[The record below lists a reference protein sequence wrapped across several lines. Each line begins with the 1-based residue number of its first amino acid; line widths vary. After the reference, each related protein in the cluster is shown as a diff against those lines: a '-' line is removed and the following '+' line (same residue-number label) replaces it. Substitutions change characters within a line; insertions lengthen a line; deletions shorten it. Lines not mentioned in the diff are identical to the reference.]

1 MTTKN
6 INVENLISLVQNRPV
21 LWDKT
26 LEIYKDKNLRTA
38 GWREICIILNE
49 DFEEMEE
56 KNRQDYAKSIVKKWT
71 NIRDS
76 WMRSINEKKK
86 SKKSGSSATCPRAY
100 VYHRQM
106 LFLKK
111 IVSPADT
118 HDSATIATPNPA
130 DDSTAATVTSDVTHD
145 SAMAQDN
152 LFGEDVANNQ
162 DATDESQQESNNE
175 NLVGGSK
182 RKKSRPSRQ
191 NLNVFDKK
199 MSEFIDYQ
207 MECKKKE
214 EMKEDR
220 NLFFFKSLLPSLATL
235 NDNQTLEF
243 QSGVLNLLQN
253 IKNRNEWSPAHSST
267 YNYQPNVAQSQ
278 GYFTSQ
284 YQASPESQSIQSNAS
299 DLPDFHNM

>member
-1 MTTKN
+1 
-6 INVENLISLVQNRPV
+6 
-21 LWDKT
+21 
-26 LEIYKDKNLRTA
+26 
-38 GWREICIILNE
+38 
-49 DFEEMEE
+49 
-56 KNRQDYAKSIVKKWT
+56 
-71 NIRDS
+71 
-76 WMRSINEKKK
+76 MRSINEKKK
-86 SKKSGSSATCPRAY
+86 SKKSGSSATCTRDY
-100 VYHRQM
+100 VYHRQL

-111 IVSPADT
+111 IVTPADT
-118 HDSATIATPNPA
+118 HDSATIATPNLA
-130 DDSTAATVTSDVTHD
+130 DDSTTAITVTSDVTRD

-152 LFGEDVANNQ
+152 LLCEEDTNNQ
-162 DATDESQQESNNE
+162 DATKESQQETNNE
-175 NLVGGSK
+175 NVVVGGSK
-182 RKKSRPSRQ
+182 RQKNRPSRQ

-267 YNYQPNVAQSQ
+267 YNYQPNVSQSQ

-284 YQASPESQSIQSNAS
+284 YQASPITDSQSIQSNAS
-299 DLPDFHNM
+299 DFPDFHDM

>member
-1 MTTKN
+1 
-6 INVENLISLVQNRPV
+6 
-21 LWDKT
+21 
-26 LEIYKDKNLRTA
+26 
-38 GWREICIILNE
+38 
-49 DFEEMEE
+49 
-56 KNRQDYAKSIVKKWT
+56 
-71 NIRDS
+71 
-76 WMRSINEKKK
+76 MRSINEKKK
-86 SKKSGSSATCPRAY
+86 SKKSGSSATCLRDY
-100 VYHRQM
+100 VYHRQL

-111 IVSPADT
+111 IVTPADT
-118 HDSATIATPNPA
+118 HDSATIATPSLA
-130 DDSTAATVTSDVTHD
+130 DDTTTTITDTSDVTHD

-152 LFGEDVANNQ
+152 LLCEQDAANNH
-162 DATDESQQESNNE
+162 DATNESQQETNNE
-175 NLVGGSK
+175 NVVGGTK
-182 RKKSRPSRQ
+182 RQKIRPSRQ

-278 GYFTSQ
+278 GYFISQ
-284 YQASPESQSIQSNAS
+284 YQASPSTESQSIQSNAS
-299 DLPDFHNM
+299 DLPDFHDM